1 MSIKGRFELCYGD
14 AELIFDYECDPET
27 PMEDY
32 SYIIHRNGRVDVHE
46 RINTIGLN
54 RVSLQRTI
62 LSQIPIDDLNPP
74 LVIYIKVN

>member
-1 MSIKGRFELCYGD
+1 MSSSGRFELCYGND
-14 AELIFDYECDPET
+14 TVVFDYECDPEK

-46 RINTIGLN
+46 RIEATGLN

-62 LSQIPIDDLNPP
+62 LSQIPVDDLNPP
-74 LVIYIKVN
+74 LVIYIKVS